1 MDNDIFDNA
10 RRLRRI
16 VSVHNLFG
24 ASWYTPLE
32 SQKSRIKYPAF
43 SLLYCEKGE
52 LYIEIKSRTFV
63 LQDGDCLFIAPFTEY
78 VISSRQKGVRMFY
91 SVFSV
96 KENSISMF
104 CEQPIT
110 LTPFARN
117 LLVRLGKLA
126 DEFFISNKT
135 ASLVKLPEPK
145 DDVSAFTEQSVK
157 ETFELFIIECIKP
170 VDKSIISQFSD
181 ESATTESKKVTSD
194 IYSYLAKNVY
204 GRITLDDVSEAL
216 YFSKSYIKTAFKK
229 ETGMTIIEAFNE
241 LKIEEAKKLIESG
254 LPMNEIAEKL
264 SFCSKNYFSR
274 LFKEKSGQAPTE
286 YRKSLL

>member
-52 LYIEIKSRTFV
+52 LYIETKSRTFV
-63 LQDGDCLFIAPFTEY
+63 LQDGDCLFIAPFIEY

-274 LFKEKSGQAPTE
+274 LFKEKSGQTPTE

>member
-1 MDNDIFDNA
+1 MENNVFDNA
-10 RRLRRI
+10 RHLRRI

-32 SQKSRIKYPAF
+32 SQQSRIKYPAF

-52 LYIEIKSRTFV
+52 LFIEIKNRTFV
-63 LQDGDCLFIAPFTEY
+63 VQDGDCLFIAPFTEY

-91 SVFSV
+91 AVFSV
-96 KENSISMF
+96 KENSISLF
-104 CEQPIT
+104 CEQLIT

-145 DDVSAFTEQSVK
+145 DDVSAFAEQSVK
-157 ETFELFIIECIKP
+157 EMLELFIIECIKP
-170 VDKSIISQFSD
+170 VDKSIISQFS
-181 ESATTESKKVTSD
+181 EETATTESKKVTSN

-204 GRITLDDVSEAL
+204 ERITLDDVSEAL

-229 ETGMTIIEAFNE
+229 ETGKTIMEAFNE

-254 LPMNEIAEKL
+254 MPMNEIAEKM
-264 SFCSKNYFSR
+264 SFCNKNYFST
-274 LFKEKSGQAPTE
+274 LFKAKSGQTPTE